1 MCWNVPIV
9 MPILCLIAIC
19 FTYINI
25 GGYFTY
31 VELAALEDGIEQK
44 RVTSVLTWA
53 SFLTLAGCALAM
65 LCARF
70 GLFRPLITA
79 LFAMFIMVSM
89 LGGGITNLKLTISLF
104 VFFSLWTFVDVY
116 QYSMMGYMDRSGSL
130 VAMIP
135 SVQAFGQFV
144 GPNIAAS
151 ILAAGLGYGVMFIVS
166 SCMALIAMS
175 IYIGMYRKMG

>member
-1 MCWNVPIV
+1 
-9 MPILCLIAIC
+9 
-19 FTYINI
+19 
-25 GGYFTY
+25 
-31 VELAALEDGIEQK
+31 
-44 RVTSVLTWA
+44 
-53 SFLTLAGCALAM
+53 
-65 LCARF
+65 
-70 GLFRPLITA
+70 
-79 LFAMFIMVSM
+79 
-89 LGGGITNLKLTISLF
+89 
-104 VFFSLWTFVDVY
+104 
-116 QYSMMGYMDRSGSL
+116 MDRSGSL